1 MVLKSCCAARDTH
14 FSAFIIHVNHIVNF
28 LIVIHVNHIVNF
40 LFIIIIAP
48 VTIRH
53 QFKARPINP
62 EIFRSGGECGVRR
75 VAIQPVTKAVSP
87 CLTTKGRFSAKRG
100 REEMEKEEEKR
111 EFKAR

>member
-1 MVLKSCCAARDTH
+1 MYYYYSPLV
-14 FSAFIIHVNHIVNF
+14 
-28 LIVIHVNHIVNF
+28 
-40 LFIIIIAP
+40 P

-87 CLTTKGRFSAKRG
+87 CLATKERFSAKRG

-111 EFKAR
+111 EFKANRISTYSTCRIQSIIYSQHTYLFVYRYMYAKD